1 MEGMEREWGMGNREQ
16 EERMRLA
23 MVLTVFLVAGCASAP
38 EPPAVLGRWD
48 VTMQPADGRAYPS
61 WFEVRQEGDSLVG
74 RWQGGGGHAT
84 PIRRIV
90 ADADS
95 FTFARPPENQPDGA
109 GPVFTGRVVEGRVT
123 GTMTSVNGTVTPFTG
138 VPTPALVRTAPPAW
152 GEPVD
157 LLAAGLAGWRLQDT
171 ASAQTWQVVDGVL
184 ENTGTGG
191 NLVTT
196 GTWMDFRV
204 QLEVNVPPGGNSG
217 VYLRGRHEV
226 QVLDSYGNPAGSREM
241 GGIYGQVTPTS
252 NPALAPG
259 EWQSFDITLLGRRVT
274 VVLNGVTIIADQE
287 IPGITGGALDAN
299 SGEPGPIMLQG
310 DHGPVQYRNMVLT
323 PAG

>member
-1 MEGMEREWGMGNREQ
+1 
-16 EERMRLA
+16 MRL
-23 MVLTVFLVAGCASAP
+23 TVAVAVIWTTGCAGAP

-48 VTMQPADGRAYPS
+48 VTMQPADGRTYPS

-84 PIRRIV
+84 PIRRIE
-90 ADADS
+90 AAADS
-95 FTFARPPENQPDGA
+95 FAFVRPPENEPDA
-109 GPVFTGRVVEGRVT
+109 TGPVFVGRVT
-123 GTMTSVNGTVTPFTG
+123 DGQVSGRMIGVDGVVTPFTG
-138 VPTPALVRTAPPAW
+138 SPTPALVRTAPPTW

-157 LLAAGLAGWRLQDT
+157 LLADGLDGWRLQDP

-191 NLVTT
+191 NLVTR
-196 GTWMDFRV
+196 GTWMDFRL

-217 VYLRGRHEV
+217 IYLRGRHEV
-226 QVLDSYGNPAGSREM
+226 QVLDSHGKPAGSREM
-241 GGIYGQVTPTS
+241 GGIYGQVTPTR

-259 EWQSFDITLLGRRVT
+259 EWQSFDITFLGRRVT
-274 VVLNGVTIIADQE
+274 VVLNGVTIIDDQE
-287 IPGITGGALDAN
+287 IPGITGGALDAH

-310 DHGPVQYRNMVLT
+310 DHGPVRYRNMVLT